1 MWSGILFLLVGIF
14 FLWAGAD
21 LLVRG
26 SSRLAAS
33 FGVKKVII
41 GLTLVAFGTSTPELV
56 VTMMSAFKGVQDI
69 GLGNIVGSN
78 IANTLLILG
87 TAAIFLPLNV
97 HRQMLRIDL
106 PVMLF
111 FTVMMMLL
119 GLDGR
124 YARWEGA
131 MLFLCFLGYLMLTY
145 RNRREDDPA
154 ALPELRAV
162 PLDRLQRERWKNVL
176 LSVTGIVGLYFGGEG
191 TVRGAIQLAK
201 TFGLPEVLV
210 GLTIVAVGT
219 SLPELFTS
227 VVAIIRGEDD
237 ISLGNIVG
245 SNIFNIGLVLGLVIM
260 VHPLTVNVRVIHF
273 DFLFLLGVS
282 ALVSICFYWLRR
294 VPRGVGIALLVL
306 YGVYVYCV
314 YI

>member
-1 MWSGILFLLVGIF
+1 MWSGFLFLLVGIF

-33 FGVKKVII
+33 YGVKKVII

-145 RNRREDDPA
+145 RNRREEDPA

-162 PLDRLQRERWKNVL
+162 PLDRLRRERWKNVL
-176 LSVTGIVGLYFGGEG
+176 LSVAGIGGLYLGGEG

-227 VVAIIRGEDD
+227 VVAIIQGEDD

-260 VHPLTVNVRVIHF
+260 LHPLEVNVRVIRF
-273 DFLFLLGVS
+273 DFPFLLGVS
-282 ALVSICFYWLRR
+282 VLVSICFYWLRR